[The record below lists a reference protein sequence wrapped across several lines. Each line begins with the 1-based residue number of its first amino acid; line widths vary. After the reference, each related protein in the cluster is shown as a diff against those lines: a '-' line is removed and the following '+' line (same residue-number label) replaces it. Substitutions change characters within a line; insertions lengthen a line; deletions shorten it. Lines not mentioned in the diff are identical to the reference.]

1 MSNTEE
7 AILLDSV
14 VLIDFLN
21 GIEEAQT
28 YIQSVRRGAALS
40 VVTRAEVL
48 VGTTAPEN
56 ERAARRLLNRFPCF
70 SLTIGTAD
78 RAAHLRQQHGWHL
91 PDAFQAAVAQEHDLQ
106 LATRNTKDFDPDTY
120 EFVHVPYRLSVP

>member
-1 MSNTEE
+1 MSSTEA

-14 VLIDFLN
+14 ILIDLLN

-28 YIQSVRRGAALS
+28 YVQSVRREAVLS
-40 VVTRAEVL
+40 VITRAEVL

-56 ERAARRLLNRFPCF
+56 ERAARRLLDRFPCF
-70 SLTIGTAD
+70 PLTVETAD
-78 RAAHLRQQHGWHL
+78 RAARLRRQHGWHL

-120 EFVHVPYRLSVP
+120 EFIRVPYRI